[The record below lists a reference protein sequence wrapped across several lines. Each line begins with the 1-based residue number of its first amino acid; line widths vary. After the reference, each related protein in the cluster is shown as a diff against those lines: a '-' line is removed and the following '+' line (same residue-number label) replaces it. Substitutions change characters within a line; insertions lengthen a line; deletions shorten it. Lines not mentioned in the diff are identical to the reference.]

1 MKNIL
6 LILVIL
12 AAAGVGYYLHTNPEA
27 KQSALGKVNELI
39 DSGKEIVEGK
49 RKPATAPAEAPPPT
63 VNVITV
69 QPREVSITEE
79 LNGRV
84 VAYLIAEVRPQVEGI
99 IQDRLFE
106 EGSDVKKDDQLYQIA
121 PATYEAQLARAE
133 AGLARAYANA
143 DMADVKKNRY
153 EQLVDANAVNRQ
165 EYDEV
170 AAQAKEAD
178 AEVTIAE
185 TEVRIAKINV
195 DYAKVLAPI
204 SGRIGK
210 SNVTVGALVTTNQ
223 PSPLATVQQLDPIYV
238 DVTQPIAWML
248 RQSDSMQAGIL
259 RNTGESYGAMS
270 LVLDNGKTYEE
281 KGKLLF
287 ADVTVDQTTGT
298 INLRAE
304 FPNPNQVLLPGMFVK
319 AHLEVER
326 HQDAI
331 TAPQRALMRKP
342 DGSAYVLV
350 VKKDDTVEQRP
361 VTTVRTTGEDWL
373 LSDGLSAG
381 ERVVVEGS
389 QRIRVL
395 PGAPA
400 PKVNAVEA
408 PAAEKQA
415 NGKQ

>member
-12 AAAGVGYYLHTNPEA
+12 AIAGAGYYLHTNPEA

-39 DSGKEIVEGK
+39 DSGKELVEGK
-49 RKPATAPAEAPPPT
+49 GKQDAAPAAEAPPPT
-63 VNVITV
+63 VTV
-69 QPREVSITEE
+69 LTIQPRDVSITEE

-84 VAYLIAEVRPQVEGI
+84 VPYLIAEVRPQVQGI

-106 EGSDVKKDDQLYQIA
+106 EGADVEKDAQLYQID

-133 AGLARAYANA
+133 AGLAKAYANA
-143 DMADVKKNRY
+143 DVADVKMARY
-153 EQLVDANAVNRQ
+153 EQLVEANAVNRQ

-170 AAQAKEAD
+170 KAQAKQAD

-210 SNVTVGALVTTNQ
+210 SNVTVGALVTASQ

-238 DVTQPIAWML
+238 DVTQPISWML
-248 RQSDSMQAGIL
+248 NQADSLQAGIL
-259 RNTGESYGAMS
+259 QNTGESYGSMTVDIDA
-270 LVLDNGKTYEE
+270 GKPYPE

-304 FPNPNQVLLPGMFVK
+304 FPNPNHVLLPGMFVK
-319 AHLEVER
+319 AHLEVDRQEN
-326 HQDAI
+326 AV
-331 TAPQRALMRKP
+331 TVPQRALMRQH
-342 DGSAYVLV
+342 DGTPYVLV
-350 VKKDDTVEQRP
+350 AKQDGTVEQRP
-361 VTTVRTTGEDWL
+361 VKTVRTTGDDWL
-373 LSDGLSAG
+373 ISGGLTAG
-381 ERVVVEGS
+381 ERVVIEGT
-389 QRIRVL
+389 QRIRFL

-408 PAAEKQA
+408 AAAKKQ
-415 NGKQ
+415 